1 MRRIQLV
8 LDGREWSGAD
18 DLEAI
23 AEVVRATGREIR
35 PPVEDE
41 QADDGERLCCEEC
54 GEPIAPARLKALPEV
69 TTCVRCQDR
78 IEREDKRADE
88 VEALFGAEEEDE

>member
-1 MRRIQLV
+1 MTRRITDSEAMRRIQLV

-18 DLEAI
+18 DLETI

-41 QADDGERLCCEEC
+41 QGDDGERLCCDEC
-54 GEPIAPARLKALPEV
+54 GESFNVNESGSE
-69 TTCVRCQDR
+69 TRCPR
-78 IEREDKRADE
+78 HA
-88 VEALFGAEEEDE
+88 

>member
-1 MRRIQLV
+1 MIRRITDSVAMRKIHLV

-23 AEVVRATGREIR
+23 ADVVRATGREIR

-54 GEPIAPARLKALPEV
+54 GESFNV
-69 TTCVRCQDR
+69 TESGSETHCPRH
-78 IEREDKRADE
+78 A
-88 VEALFGAEEEDE
+88 

>member
-1 MRRIQLV
+1 MRRIQV

-35 PPVEDE
+35 QPVEDE
-41 QADDGERLCCEEC
+41 QADAGERLCCDEC
-54 GEPIAPARLKALPEV
+54 GESFNV
-69 TTCVRCQDR
+69 
-78 IEREDKRADE
+78 DE
-88 VEALFGAEEEDE
+88 SGSETHCPRHV

>member
-18 DLEAI
+18 DLQAI

-41 QADDGERLCCEEC
+41 QADDGERLRCDEC
-54 GEPIAPARLKALPEV
+54 GESFNVNESGSETHCPRHA
-69 TTCVRCQDR
+69 
-78 IEREDKRADE
+78 
-88 VEALFGAEEEDE
+88 